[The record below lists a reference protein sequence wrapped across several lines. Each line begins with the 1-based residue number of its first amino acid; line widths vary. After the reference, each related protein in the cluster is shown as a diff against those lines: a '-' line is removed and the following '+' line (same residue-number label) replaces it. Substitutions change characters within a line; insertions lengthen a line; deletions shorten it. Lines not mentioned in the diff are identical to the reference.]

1 MTHFEER
8 VERDLKDL
16 RDRVSSLAAQ
26 VSTALENALRALL
39 GGNRELAYAT
49 VLGDLPINRI
59 VREID
64 KLCHRFIALHLPS
77 GGHLRLISSII
88 RANIELERIG
98 DYAVTISRHSVQL
111 SEPPSGSIAREL
123 ALMGEE
129 ARSVL
134 RQATQAFLEGNAE
147 TAKAT
152 MPAADREHEIF
163 GIAFQDLV
171 EREPDHK
178 LRDLFGLFGVL
189 NLLERVA
196 DQAKNICE
204 ETVFA
209 VTGETKAAKV
219 YRVLFLDEDN
229 SCMSQMAEAIARK
242 SFPGSGTYRSAGRVA
257 AGALYGGLA
266 EFLGDRGINLGDAQP
281 KRLDLAPAELEAL
294 HVIVMLQGSIGSHI
308 ARTPFNTTVL
318 DWDVGELPAGAGA
331 DKNHERFEALYRDLA
346 RRIRSLMETLRGED
360 PP

>member
-8 VERDLKDL
+8 VERDLKEL
-16 RDRVSSLAAQ
+16 RDRVGSLATQ

-49 VLGDLPINRI
+49 VLGDLPINRAF
-59 VREID
+59 REID

-98 DYAVTISRHSVQL
+98 DYAVTISRHSVQR

-147 TAKAT
+147 TAKAI

-171 EREPDHK
+171 EREPDHN

-189 NLLERVA
+189 NMLERVA

-219 YRVLFLDEDN
+219 YRVVFLDEDN
-229 SCMSQMAEAIARK
+229 SCMSQMAEAIA
-242 SFPGSGTYRSAGRVA
+242 
-257 AGALYGGLA
+257 
-266 EFLGDRGINLGDAQP
+266 AQ
-281 KRLDLAPAELEAL
+281 
-294 HVIVMLQGSIGSHI
+294 
-308 ARTPFNTTVL
+308 
-318 DWDVGELPAGAGA
+318 ELPG
-331 DKNHERFEALYRDLA
+331 ERDLPQRGTRRGGRPVRGPGGVPGRPRDRRRGRAAQAA
-346 RRIRSLMETLRGED
+346 RAGTDRARGPACDRCASRIDRLAHRANAVQTRRSWTGTSANRRPEPTPTRIASVSK
-360 PP
+360 PCTATWRSTFAA